1 MIIINY
7 DICLQNIFRQKIFWL
22 KFVRASVG
30 RVGSGERGRE
40 QWGDRQGPAGATN
53 NTNQSWKIHRTE
65 QSAVPA
71 LHTRQPCWGPPSSSS
86 PSSSPSWPRDL
97 DTLKRRTSMEE
108 TPSGRTQM
116 SGIFPSR
123 EERGRYSTLT
133 RETRSGRSKIF
144 FTSKNSKFCL
154 GLHSNHSRAYWG
166 PGQD

>member
-30 RVGSGERGRE
+30 RVGSGKRGRRE
-40 QWGDRQGPAGATN
+40 GTGW
-53 NTNQSWKIHRTE
+53 NQLELPTTQTSLGKSIGLSRA
-65 QSAVPA
+65 QS
-71 LHTRQPCWGPPSSSS
+71 LHTGQPCWGPPSSSS